1 MNRFKANIKKLLTD
15 SKRDVIIHLQIQ
27 TKSKQKGEL
36 KLKINRKKFE
46 LARARA
52 CMGQKE
58 IVAAGFPKGTYCGAL
73 RGREIKPETVG
84 RLAKIMGVDVLDLI
98 DTDN

>member
-1 MNRFKANIKKLLTD
+1 M
-15 SKRDVIIHLQIQ
+15 
-27 TKSKQKGEL
+27 
-36 KLKINRKKFE
+36 KINRKKLE
-46 LARARA
+46 LARART

-73 RGREIKPETVG
+73 RCREIKPETVG